1 MPTPEFREACRL
13 VLGNDDDE
21 TVVAVLTGDDHEII
35 RRLVSKHDNITD
47 PILPF

>member
-1 MPTPEFREACRL
+1 MPTPEFREACRR
-13 VLGNDDDE
+13 VLGTDDDE

-35 RRLVSKHDNITD
+35 RKLASAHDDIAD